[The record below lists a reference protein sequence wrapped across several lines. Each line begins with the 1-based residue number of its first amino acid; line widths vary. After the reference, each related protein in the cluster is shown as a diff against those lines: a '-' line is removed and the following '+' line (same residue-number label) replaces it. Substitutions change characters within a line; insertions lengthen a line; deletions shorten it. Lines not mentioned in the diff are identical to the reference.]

1 MRMGNRWTKRA
12 IALGACLGAATLW
25 AEEPRSVI
33 QSLNDAFPGIQ
44 IDPDANHAVTPEEA
58 ANAPGPLQPGVV
70 NCAILTYGNGKTSRC
85 FSSEFLAQAS
95 RETNIRTNPRFVST
109 ALESS
114 DLFKCPF
121 AILTGE
127 GKFALTEAQRLNLRN
142 YLENGGFI
150 IASAGC
156 SNEDWHNSFRAEI
169 EKTFADAPLK
179 TLDPSHA
186 VFHTVYDIHEL
197 RLKGSRRAHL
207 EGLEI
212 DGRIALI
219 FSPDGLNDTGK
230 AGPKCC
236 CCGGNEVQNARQVNV
251 NLLAYTLTH

>member
-1 MRMGNRWTKRA
+1 MISA
-12 IALGACLGAATLW
+12 VGAAFCFAAAPLP
-25 AEEPRSVI
+25 AEEKPDLLRSL
-33 QSLNDAFPGIQ
+33 QSRFEGRV

-70 NCAILTYGNGKTSRC
+70 NCAILTYGSGKTSRC
-85 FSSEFLAQAS
+85 FSSEFLSQAA
-95 RETNIRTNPRFVST
+95 RETHIKTNPRFVST

-114 DLFKCPF
+114 DLFQCPF
-121 AILTGE
+121 AIMTGE
-127 GKFALTEAQRLNLRN
+127 GRFELNDAQRLNLRN

-156 SNEDWHNSFRAEI
+156 SNEEWQGSFRREI
-169 EKTFADAPLK
+169 EKLFADSPLK

-186 VFHTVYDIHEL
+186 VFHTVYDIQEL
-197 RLKGSRRAHL
+197 RLKGSRKAHL